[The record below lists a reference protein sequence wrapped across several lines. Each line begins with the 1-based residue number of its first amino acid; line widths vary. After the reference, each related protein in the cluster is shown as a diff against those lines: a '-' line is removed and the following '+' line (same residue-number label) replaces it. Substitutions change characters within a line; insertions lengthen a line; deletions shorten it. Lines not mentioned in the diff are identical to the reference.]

1 MRPKQLHA
9 QQRTKIKDITEKDV
23 QWKKGSYCPVDQ
35 FQPFSVY
42 TYVLKPIEIFR

>member
-1 MRPKQLHA
+1 MPNNAPKLKIL
-9 QQRTKIKDITEKDV
+9 QRKMCSEKRDLIA
-23 QWKKGSYCPVDQ
+23 Q